1 MVPLQLAVALGTSLS
16 VCLSVCLFLW
26 PSAVKVEEF
35 SFQNHFKSTRK
46 EEQQILDRNT
56 LPTALQDVYR
66 YDNILLMIKTAMF
79 SIL

>member
-1 MVPLQLAVALGTSLS
+1 MMPLQLAIALGTSLS
-16 VCLSVCLFLW
+16 VFEYFLW

-66 YDNILLMIKTAMF
+66 YDNSLLMINTAVF
-79 SIL
+79 SVL

>member
-1 MVPLQLAVALGTSLS
+1 MVPLQLAVALGTS
-16 VCLSVCLFLW
+16 LSVCLFLW

>member
-16 VCLSVCLFLW
+16 VCLSVCLSVFEYFLW

-66 YDNILLMIKTAMF
+66 YDNSLLM
-79 SIL
+79 SVL